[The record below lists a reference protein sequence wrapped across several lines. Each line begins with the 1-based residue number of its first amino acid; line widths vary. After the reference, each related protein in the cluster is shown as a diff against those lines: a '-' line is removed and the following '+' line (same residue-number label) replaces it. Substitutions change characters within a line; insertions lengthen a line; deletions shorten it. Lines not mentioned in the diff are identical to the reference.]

1 MIHFVS
7 DLRRFMMDYLLPRN
21 QFPPFAPDAVVAA
34 ALTELQLNHSGDS
47 ISWIEFKVSHSAN
60 FVNIPIFGFLF

>member
-1 MIHFVS
+1 MPIVS

-47 ISWIEFKVSHSAN
+47 ISWIEFKVSHAAN